1 MGLRRSTIAAPI
13 WTSAAREIRA
23 SSGALH
29 KAIENNFLQATPD
42 CHALLAGERT
52 TFRCWDRQSA
62 SRTDSSSGEIDKKGA
77 PYPRTPMKVDPAK
90 LSLSNFIAGETSDP
104 LAAPPSFTHW
114 MRAGA
119 FAAELY
125 EPELLATADART
137 TISYNGKPRSVI
149 NLCSYNYLGLANRP
163 EVIAAA
169 HEALKTYG
177 LGACGSPMLSGM
189 TNLHRELERRVATFL
204 GREDAML
211 FNSGFG
217 GALGTISG
225 LLRKTDVAILD
236 NRSHLSLRDGALL
249 ARCRA
254 EKFEHNDAGSLEAAL
269 QRHRGRR
276 QLVIVEGIYSM
287 DGDFGNLKEL
297 IEVAELHGAR
307 VFVDEAHS
315 MLACGNHG
323 RGAAEMF
330 GVEDRIPLIY
340 GTFSKAFGALG
351 GFVAGSRETVQYL
364 RFYAHPYVYSCALP
378 AVVVAAI
385 LKALDIG
392 TSEWNLQK
400 QLWENAE
407 YFHKQL
413 RGLGIDTGRSTTYI
427 MPIVIGD
434 RERMYRLGHQLRRRG
449 LWVAPVDYPAVPQNK
464 ICFRACVT
472 ANHTRADLDEALNI
486 LSDVLSADSKVKA
499 AAFRLRCKVS
509 ELSLRMTS

>member
-1 MGLRRSTIAAPI
+1 MSGNLNRQLSEREFDAKRSLAAFVV
-13 WTSAAREIRA
+13 
-23 SSGALH
+23 G
-29 KAIENNFLQATPD
+29 
-42 CHALLAGERT
+42 
-52 TFRCWDRQSA
+52 
-62 SRTDSSSGEIDKKGA
+62 DSD
-77 PYPRTPMKVDPAK
+77 
-90 LSLSNFIAGETSDP
+90 DP
-104 LAAPPSFTHW
+104 LVPPLAFTQW
-114 MRAGA
+114 RQAGA
-119 FAAELY
+119 WEAALY

-137 TISYNGKPRSVI
+137 TINYGGKPRSVI

-169 HEALKTYG
+169 RDALSKYG
-177 LGACGSPMLSGM
+177 MGACGSPLLSGM
-189 TNLHRELERRVATFL
+189 TDLHRQLERRVAEFL
-204 GREDAML
+204 DREDAML

-225 LLRKTDVAILD
+225 LLRKTDVAVLD

-249 ARCRA
+249 SRCRT

-297 IEVAELHGAR
+297 IEVAESHGAR

-351 GFVAGSRETVQYL
+351 GFVAGSKETVQYL

-449 LWVAPVDYPAVPQNK
+449 LWVAPVDYPAVPQDR

-472 ANHTRADLDEALNI
+472 AQHTRADLDEALNI
-486 LSDVLSADSKVKA
+486 LADTLVPAMLQRQSA
-499 AAFRLRCKVS
+499 
-509 ELSLRMTS
+509 

>member
-1 MGLRRSTIAAPI
+1 MSGNLNRQLSE
-13 WTSAAREIRA
+13 RE
-23 SSGALH
+23 
-29 KAIENNFLQATPD
+29 FD
-42 CHALLAGERT
+42 
-52 TFRCWDRQSA
+52 
-62 SRTDSSSGEIDKKGA
+62 
-77 PYPRTPMKVDPAK
+77 AK
-90 LSLSNFIAGETSDP
+90 LSLADFVVGDSDDP
-104 LAAPPSFTHW
+104 LVPPLAFTQW
-114 MRAGA
+114 RQAGA
-119 FAAELY
+119 WEAARY

-137 TISYNGKPRSVI
+137 TINYGGKPRSVI

-169 HEALKTYG
+169 RDALSKYG
-177 LGACGSPMLSGM
+177 MGACGSPLLSGM
-189 TNLHRELERRVATFL
+189 TDLHRQLERRVAEFL
-204 GREDAML
+204 DREDAML

-297 IEVAELHGAR
+297 IEVAESHGAR

-340 GTFSKAFGALG
+340 GTFSKAF
-351 GFVAGSRETVQYL
+351 
-364 RFYAHPYVYSCALP
+364 
-378 AVVVAAI
+378 
-385 LKALDIG
+385 
-392 TSEWNLQK
+392 
-400 QLWENAE
+400 
-407 YFHKQL
+407 
-413 RGLGIDTGRSTTYI
+413 
-427 MPIVIGD
+427 
-434 RERMYRLGHQLRRRG
+434 
-449 LWVAPVDYPAVPQNK
+449 
-464 ICFRACVT
+464 
-472 ANHTRADLDEALNI
+472 
-486 LSDVLSADSKVKA
+486 
-499 AAFRLRCKVS
+499 
-509 ELSLRMTS
+509 

>member
-1 MGLRRSTIAAPI
+1 
-13 WTSAAREIRA
+13 
-23 SSGALH
+23 
-29 KAIENNFLQATPD
+29 
-42 CHALLAGERT
+42 
-52 TFRCWDRQSA
+52 
-62 SRTDSSSGEIDKKGA
+62 
-77 PYPRTPMKVDPAK
+77 MKVDPAK

-297 IEVAELHGAR
+297 IEVAESHGAR

-315 MLACGNHG
+315 MLSCGNHG

-351 GFVAGSRETVQYL
+351 GFVAGSKETVQYL

-434 RERMYRLGHQLRRRG
+434 R
-449 LWVAPVDYPAVPQNK
+449 
-464 ICFRACVT
+464 
-472 ANHTRADLDEALNI
+472 
-486 LSDVLSADSKVKA
+486 
-499 AAFRLRCKVS
+499 
-509 ELSLRMTS
+509 